1 MAKFDSKRYDRYL
14 YQEVKVI
21 TKDGRIIECE
31 VVSGDWMTYKEPTIY
46 MEYND
51 EYEADRLEAVSESD
65 IEDIKI
71 TKKHPNPFFRNEV

>member
-1 MAKFDSKRYDRYL
+1 MAKFDSERYDRYL

-21 TKDGRIIECE
+21 TKDGRIIEGE
-31 VVSGDWMTYKEPTIY
+31 VVSVDWMTYKEPTIY

-51 EYEADRLEAVSESD
+51 EYGADRLEAVSESD